1 MDMKYY
7 QHGSGGKRSA
17 GTPLDLPW
25 TGKNGRTANCTCIPM
40 IEEWLKDEINARKN
54 CACPGCEYSKNMLR
68 ELQYIVSVYK
78 KTPEAKERSCQHEC
92 CSTCCNGRLKK

>member
-17 GTPLDLPW
+17 GTPLDVPW

-68 ELQYIVSVYK
+68 ELQYIVFVYK
-78 KTPEAKERSCQHEC
+78 KTPEAKEHYCQH
-92 CSTCCNGRLKK
+92 

>member
-7 QHGSGGKRSA
+7 QAGSGGKRSA

-25 TGKNGRTANCTCIPM
+25 TGKNGRTANCTCLPM

-78 KTPEAKERSCQHEC
+78 TTPEAKSRLCQHEC
-92 CSTCCNGRLKK
+92 CADCCNKLKK

>member
-78 KTPEAKERSCQHEC
+78 KIPEAKEHSCQHEC

>member
-25 TGKNGRTANCTCIPM
+25 TGKNGRTANCTCISM

-54 CACPGCEYSKNMLR
+54 CAGPGCEYSKNMLR

-78 KTPEAKERSCQHEC
+78 KTPEAKEHCCQHEC
-92 CSTCCNGRLKK
+92 CSTCCNNRLKK

>member
-40 IEEWLKDEINARKN
+40 VEEWLKDEINARKN

-78 KTPEAKERSCQHEC
+78 KTPEAKEHSCQHEC
-92 CSTCCNGRLKK
+92 CATCCNGRLKK

>member
-40 IEEWLKDEINARKN
+40 VEEWLKDEINARKN

-78 KTPEAKERSCQHEC
+78 KTPEAKEHACQHEC
-92 CSTCCNGRLKK
+92 CATCCNGRLKK